1 MGGGLQLTQ
10 RRASQRELLGV
21 VQAVV
26 LGLVLAAYA
35 LVCLSLSGRAYTAD
49 FVQFFAS
56 AQSLRAGESLYKP
69 LRFDDYY
76 PVQAGAGAG
85 PEGDIHPNLNP
96 PLLALL
102 VAPLTPLGLAR
113 GYAIW
118 SALSLVAGLCACA
131 LLWRGLRP
139 PGQNATAL
147 LWLWL
152 AFLVYFPTYT
162 ALTMGQVTM
171 ILFLV
176 VAGAWLAARSGR
188 DRLAGVLLGVAVSLK
203 VFTALVVVY
212 FALQRRWRAV
222 AWSIGTMLC
231 AALVTLP
238 FAGAAAWREYF
249 GVMQSVTW
257 FGNSWNASYWAF
269 FTRILGGSE
278 NVPLVNAPAIAQGV
292 VILCSAATVA
302 WFAYLTGRPSR
313 LKPRPP
319 QEPPGRYA
327 AVSVEAEASTSIP
340 NADRTSVEAEASTS
354 IPNADRTSVE
364 AEASTSISNAARTS
378 VDAKAST
385 SMTHTAGFDLGYG
398 LTLAVMLLVSPL
410 GWMYYFP
417 LLLLP
422 GYAVWLLTR
431 EGRLRPLRWGL
442 IVAWGLSTIPT
453 SMVRAADV
461 NDPRSWFTSNSVYFY
476 ALVVFAIVL
485 SAAAARTRGLK
496 PACSIPDADP
506 IRGAGSI
513 G

>member
-1 MGGGLQLTQ
+1 M
-10 RRASQRELLGV
+10 
-21 VQAVV
+21 
-26 LGLVLAAYA
+26 LGLVVAAYA

-257 FGNSWNASYWAF
+257 FGNSWNASSLGVLHPHSG
-269 FTRILGGSE
+269 RIRERPAGERAGDRARGGD
-278 NVPLVNAPAIAQGV
+278 PMFRCDACV
-292 VILCSAATVA
+292 V
-302 WFAYLTGRPSR
+302 R
-313 LKPRPP
+313 LRHGASVEAKASTST
-319 QEPPGRYA
+319 EPPGRYA
-327 AVSVEAEASTSIP
+327 AV
-340 NADRTSVEAEASTS
+340 
-354 IPNADRTSVE
+354 
-364 AEASTSISNAARTS
+364 
-378 VDAKAST
+378 
-385 SMTHTAGFDLGYG
+385 F
-398 LTLAVMLLVSPL
+398 
-410 GWMYYFP
+410 
-417 LLLLP
+417 
-422 GYAVWLLTR
+422 
-431 EGRLRPLRWGL
+431 
-442 IVAWGLSTIPT
+442 
-453 SMVRAADV
+453 
-461 NDPRSWFTSNSVYFY
+461 
-476 ALVVFAIVL
+476 
-485 SAAAARTRGLK
+485 
-496 PACSIPDADP
+496 
-506 IRGAGSI
+506 
-513 G
+513 